1 MRETKTG
8 FGAKQQYQQHAE
20 GGLEPDEEDSEL
32 DDDEEGDEDV
42 DVDDGE
48 DDDDQSDHNFWYR

>member
-20 GGLEPDEEDSEL
+20 GGLEPDEQDSDEDDVE
-32 DDDEEGDEDV
+32 DEDGEDV

-48 DDDDQSDHNFWYR
+48 EDDDQSDHNF